1 MSPPQVHGPHEP
13 LSALLARL
21 LTSANGAT
29 LTANQLIARTGGRGL
44 YLVLVLLSL
53 PFVAWV
59 SVPGMSTAFGP
70 AIGWMAWRAALG
82 KPTRLPSRLGD
93 RPLSPRVRQA
103 ILGGGL
109 KFLRLL
115 EKAVRPRR
123 TGWMSWR
130 VARTANALLIVAMSL
145 LLALPL
151 PSPPFFGS
159 NALPSY
165 AIILLALSMMEED
178 GVLIWFGYAAVLVAL
193 AYFAVLGGLIWVH
206 LARWFELLLRLLE
219 SAQ

>member
-1 MSPPQVHGPHEP
+1 MSLSQVHGPHEP

-21 LTSANGAT
+21 LSAEPS

-59 SVPGMSTAFGP
+59 SLPGMSTAFGP
-70 AIGWMAWRAALG
+70 AIGWLALRAALG
-82 KPTRLPSRLGD
+82 KPARLPARLGD
-93 RPLSPRVRQA
+93 RPLSPRFRQA

-109 KFLRLL
+109 KFLRFL
-115 EKAVRPRR
+115 EKVVRPRR

-130 VARTANALLIVAMSL
+130 AAHTAHALLIVLMAL

-151 PSPPFFGS
+151 PAPPFFGA
-159 NALPSY
+159 NALPAY
-165 AIILLALSMMEED
+165 AIILIALSMMEED
-178 GVLIWFGYAAVLVAL
+178 GVMIWLGYAAALVAL
-193 AYFAVLGGLIWVH
+193 AYFVVLGGLVWIH
-206 LARWFELLLRLLE
+206 LARWFELLLRLLK
-219 SAQ
+219 QMQ

>member
-21 LTSANGAT
+21 LSADDAAS

-70 AIGWMAWRAALG
+70 AIGWLALRAALG
-82 KPTRLPSRLGD
+82 KPTRLPRRLGD

-109 KFLRLL
+109 KFLRFL
-115 EKAVRPRR
+115 EKAIRPRR

-130 VARTANALLIVAMSL
+130 AAHLANSLLIVGMSL

-165 AIILLALSMMEED
+165 AIILIALSMMEED
-178 GVLIWFGYAAVLVAL
+178 GVMIWFGYLAALVAL
-193 AYFAVLGGLIWVH
+193 AYFGVLGGLVWVH
-206 LARWFELLLRLLE
+206 LARWFEQLLR
-219 SAQ
+219 

>member
-1 MSPPQVHGPHEP
+1 MAPLQVHGPHEP
-13 LSALLARL
+13 LSVLLARL
-21 LTSANGAT
+21 LASEEAAS
-29 LTANQLIARTGGRGL
+29 LSANQLIARTGGRGL
-44 YLVLVLLSL
+44 YLVWVLLSL

-59 SVPGMSTAFGP
+59 SVPGMSTAFGL
-70 AIGWMAWRAALG
+70 AIGWMALRAALG
-82 KPTRLPSRLGD
+82 KPTRLPARLGD

-109 KFLRLL
+109 KFLRFL

-123 TGWMSWR
+123 TGWVSRPGVRM
-130 VARTANALLIVAMSL
+130 ANSLLIVAMSL

-165 AIILLALSMMEED
+165 AIILIALGMMEED
-178 GVLIWFGYAAVLVAL
+178 GLMIGFGYVAALVAL
-193 AYFAVLGGLIWVH
+193 GYFGLLGGVVWVY
-206 LARWFELLLRLLE
+206 LSRWFELLLRWLE
-219 SAQ
+219 STQ